1 MYDIQKA
8 EWSSNHYTAG
18 NSGAYYKFY
27 IIVIWTDS
35 KKVEWLS
42 NHYTAGNSGAYY
54 RFYIIIICI
63 DPKMAECRLTT
74 STPKEIL
81 EPITGIA

>member
-1 MYDIQKA
+1 MYEPPKA

-35 KKVEWLS
+35 KKVEWSS
-42 NHYTAGNSGAYY
+42 NHYT
-54 RFYIIIICI
+54 
-63 DPKMAECRLTT
+63 
-74 STPKEIL
+74 TPQEIL
-81 EPITGIA
+81 GHITGST